1 LHRLTRL
8 VEPLMKASR
17 LLLGALL
24 LFSIALNFANVLAR
38 YLFLS
43 PLNWAEEV
51 MTFILLWCVF
61 LGAALVTWN
70 DEHLRMS
77 ILSDLLPPKW
87 QQALRIAC
95 AVCMAGIL
103 IFLLVL
109 SVRIVALFIG
119 YGQKAAV
126 TELPIAIPHLAI
138 PAGFALMLL
147 AILARRGR
155 PDGTG

>member
-1 LHRLTRL
+1 MKKMPTDRLSRL
-8 VEPLMKASR
+8 VEPVMRAAR
-17 LLLGALL
+17 VLLGGLL

-43 PLNWAEEV
+43 PIVWAEEI

-61 LGAALVTWN
+61 LGAALVTWK
-70 DEHLRMS
+70 DEHLRMTV
-77 ILSDLLPPKW
+77 LYDRLPAKW
-87 QQALRIAC
+87 QQALRITS

-103 IFLLVL
+103 IFVLVQ
-109 SVRIVALFIG
+109 STRIVSLFIG

-147 AILARRGR
+147 AIIGR
-155 PDGTG
+155 LRK